1 MSPWRIQCCFVATTS
16 VGFGAFGKCVY
27 SKRPLKKKYEKTRVS
42 AILCVGVC
50 AVADDVLSGAQEASL
65 LFPIIVVAY
74 PF

>member
-50 AVADDVLSGAQEASL
+50 AVADDVLLGPKRRHYSFL
-65 LFPIIVVAY
+65 
-74 PF
+74 